1 MYGGGDIN
9 CTKQDSAAKCQELC
23 QQTNNCK
30 TFSYVEDTYDGS
42 YGTDF
47 RNTCCLKHAD
57 NIIPTDHKDILSG
70 PKFCP
75 GKWILQ

>member
-1 MYGGGDIN
+1 MYGSGYFHY
-9 CTKQDSAAKCQELC
+9 KKEDSAAKCQELC

-30 TFSYVEDTYDGS
+30 AFSYFGATYDGS
-42 YGTDF
+42 YGTKVRQF
-47 RNTCCLKHAD
+47 CFLNHAD
-57 NIIPTDHKDILSG
+57 KIDPTDHKDILSG